1 MKTIPFNS
9 IVDAVEKLVMETNY
23 NLPDD
28 VLGAL
33 MQARERE
40 TSLLAVSILDQI
52 IENADIASSE
62 FLPICQ
68 DTGVAVFFAD
78 IGDMV
83 YVDGAGL
90 EAAINE
96 GTRRGYKNGALRMSM
111 VKDPLR
117 RDNTGDNTPSII
129 HCKIVKGEKLTLYFC
144 PKGAGCEN
152 MSRLAMLSP
161 GEGRKG
167 AIDFVIE
174 TIRKG
179 GGKPCPP
186 LVVGVGMGG
195 NFEYSALL
203 SKRSL
208 LRTIGERNDDPY
220 LADLEN
226 ELLEKINALGIGPM
240 GLGGVSTVL
249 DVFVETA
256 PCHIASI
263 PVAVNIQCHAARH
276 GKTEL

>member
-1 MKTIPFNS
+1 MRTIPFDS
-9 IVDAVEKLVMETNY
+9 VVDAVEKLVMETNY

-33 MQARERE
+33 KQARENE
-40 TSLLAVSILDQI
+40 ASLLAVSILDQI
-52 IENADIASSE
+52 IENANIASSE
-62 FLPICQ
+62 LLPICQ
-68 DTGVAVFFAD
+68 DTGVAVFFVD
-78 IGDMV
+78 IGDKV
-83 YVDGAGL
+83 YVDGAGI

-117 RDNTGDNTPSII
+117 RDNTGDNTPATI
-129 HCKIVKGEKLTLYFC
+129 HYKIVRGEGLTLHFC
-144 PKGAGCEN
+144 PKGGGCEN

-161 GEGRKG
+161 GEGRQG

-174 TIRKG
+174 TIRNG

-186 LVVGVGMGG
+186 LIVGVGMGG
-195 NFEYSALL
+195 DFEYSALL

-208 LRTIGERNDDPY
+208 LRAVCERNDDPY
-220 LADLEN
+220 LADMEN
-226 ELLEKINALGIGPM
+226 ELLGKINALGIGPM
-240 GLGGVSTVL
+240 GLGGVSTAL

-256 PCHIASI
+256 PCHIASMPI
-263 PVAVNIQCHAARH
+263 AVNIQCHAARH

>member
-1 MKTIPFNS
+1 MKTVPFDS
-9 IVDAVEKLVMETNY
+9 IVNAVEKLVMETNY

-33 MQARERE
+33 KQARENE

-52 IENADIASSE
+52 IENANIASSE
-62 FLPICQ
+62 LLPICQ
-68 DTGVAVFFAD
+68 DTGIAVFFVD
-78 IGDMV
+78 IGDKV
-83 YVDGAGL
+83 YVDGEGI

-117 RDNTGDNTPSII
+117 RENTGDNTPAII
-129 HCKIVKGEKLTLYFC
+129 HCKIVKGRRINLHFC
-144 PKGAGCEN
+144 PKGGGCEN
-152 MSRLAMLSP
+152 MSTIAMLSP
-161 GEGRKG
+161 GEGRQG

-179 GGKPCPP
+179 DGKPCPP
-186 LVVGVGMGG
+186 LIVGVGIGG

-208 LRTIGERNDDPY
+208 LRTVGERNDDSY
-220 LADLEN
+220 LADMEN
-226 ELLEKINALGIGPM
+226 ELLGKINALGIGPM
-240 GLGGVSTVL
+240 GLGGVSTAL
-249 DVFVETA
+249 DVFVESA
-256 PCHIASI
+256 PCHIASM

-276 GKTEL
+276 GKIEL

>member
-1 MKTIPFNS
+1 MKTVPFDS
-9 IVDAVEKLVMETNY
+9 VVDAVEKLVIETNY

-33 MQARERE
+33 KKASGNE
-40 TSLLAVSILDQI
+40 TSLLAISILDQI

-62 FLPICQ
+62 LLPICQ
-68 DTGVAVFFAD
+68 DTGLALFFID
-78 IGDMV
+78 IGDKV

-117 RDNTGDNTPSII
+117 RDNTGDNTPATI
-129 HCKIVKGEKLTLYFC
+129 HCRILKGEGFTMHFC

-152 MSRLAMLSP
+152 MSSLAMLSP
-161 GEGRKG
+161 GDGRQG

-179 GGKPCPP
+179 GGNPCPP
-186 LVVGVGMGG
+186 VIIGVGIGG
-195 NFEYSALL
+195 NFEYSAFL

-208 LRTIGERNDDPY
+208 LRTVGERNRDPY
-220 LADLEN
+220 LADIEN

-256 PCHIASI
+256 PCHIASM

>member
-1 MKTIPFNS
+1 MKTVPFDS
-9 IVDAVEKLVMETNY
+9 IVNAVEKLVMETNY

-33 MQARERE
+33 KQARENE

-52 IENADIASSE
+52 IENANIASSE
-62 FLPICQ
+62 LLPICQ
-68 DTGVAVFFAD
+68 DTGVAVFFVD
-78 IGDMV
+78 IGDKV
-83 YVDGAGL
+83 YVDGEGI

-96 GTRRGYKNGALRMSM
+96 GTRRGYKNGGLRMSM

-117 RDNTGDNTPSII
+117 RGNTGDNTPAII
-129 HCKIVKGEKLTLYFC
+129 HCKIIKGRRLILHFC
-144 PKGAGCEN
+144 PKGGGCEN
-152 MSRLAMLSP
+152 VSTLAMLSP
-161 GEGRKG
+161 GEGRQG

-179 GGKPCPP
+179 DGKPCPP
-186 LVVGVGMGG
+186 LIVGVGIGG

-208 LRTIGERNDDPY
+208 LRTVGERNDDSY
-220 LADLEN
+220 LADMEN
-226 ELLEKINALGIGPM
+226 ELLGKINALGIGPM
-240 GLGGVSTVL
+240 GLGGVSTAL
-249 DVFVETA
+249 DVFVESA
-256 PCHIASI
+256 PCHIASM

-276 GKTEL
+276 GKIEL